1 MKGIGL
7 TMIDVLD
14 TNVLVR
20 YLVGDVKAQQE
31 KAVFWFQE
39 ARSGKR
45 KILVKPIVVAETCFV
60 LEKFYKKTRSE
71 IAESLGVVLCQRWLK
86 VEDRSSLLGALDFYE
101 NKNHFV
107 DSFLLAWSVKNKAK
121 ILTFDLDLLK
131 LASC

>member
-1 MKGIGL
+1 
-7 TMIDVLD
+7 MIDVLD

-86 VEDRSSLLGALDFYE
+86 VEDRSSLLGALDLR
-101 NKNHFV
+101 K
-107 DSFLLAWSVKNKAK
+107 
-121 ILTFDLDLLK
+121 
-131 LASC
+131 